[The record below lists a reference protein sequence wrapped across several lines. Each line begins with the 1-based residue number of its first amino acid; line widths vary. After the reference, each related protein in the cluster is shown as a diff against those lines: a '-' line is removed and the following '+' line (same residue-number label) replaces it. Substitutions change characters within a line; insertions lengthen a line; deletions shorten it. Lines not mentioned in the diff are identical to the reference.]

1 MYVCNKF
8 QLMIKTI
15 LLLNPVYV
23 TLFWA
28 ILLNISGRNASPAR
42 TFLGKFMIFA
52 GIVYFSHF
60 MFYYPLKEIYPYID
74 PLYQFSSLIVYPMYY
89 VYLRLLTVDEKF
101 SWSIHWKYL
110 IIPAVLVFLYTAG
123 ILTGEFADYKTWI
136 FDKNITPSSPP
147 LKFVKYTLYSMRFL
161 FIVQVLFLMIESSR
175 LLKQYASK
183 AEQFYSDIEDGR
195 NRNVKILNISMIL
208 TGIFS
213 VILASLGRDF
223 FKNELTLTGI
233 ASVIFSGL
241 LFIVGYMGYKQKSV
255 YQLAPVLPEKPDS
268 SAHEEQAQLEIS
280 GNILINK
287 IIHLFEEQKIY
298 LNESLTIVDL
308 ANITGTNRTYISH
321 LINQHYHQNFC
332 TFVNNFRVEEVKRI
346 IVKDPSATNQI
357 LAEKCG
363 FSSADSLKR
372 VIKNMTGMSVT
383 ELKNFL
389 LKKINYGTCTQTGMV
404 TQQIIQ

>member
-1 MYVCNKF
+1 
-8 QLMIKTI
+8 MIKTI

-28 ILLNISGRNASPAR
+28 ILLNISGRNASPSR

-60 MFYYPLKEIYPYID
+60 IFYYPLKEIYPYID
-74 PLYQFSSLIVYPMYY
+74 PLYQFSSLIVYPLYY

-101 SWSIHWKYL
+101 SWSIHWKFL
-110 IIPAVLVFLYTAG
+110 TIPALLVLLYTTAIFIG
-123 ILTGEFADYKTWI
+123 GFDEFKTWI
-136 FDKNITPSSPP
+136 LEKDTTPESPN
-147 LKFVKYTLYSMRFL
+147 LRYAKFILFLMRFL
-161 FIVQVLFLMIESSR
+161 FVVQVLFLMIESSR

-183 AEQFYSDIEDGR
+183 AEQFYSDIEDGK
-195 NRNVKILNISMIL
+195 NRNVKLLNISMIL

-213 VILASLGRDF
+213 VIIASLGRDF
-223 FKNELTLTGI
+223 FKNELTLIGF
-233 ASVIFSGL
+233 ASVIFSSL
-241 LFIVGYMGYKQKSV
+241 LFVVGYMGYKQKSV
-255 YQLAPVLPEKPDS
+255 YQLVPVLTENPES
-268 SAHEEQAQLEIS
+268 SINEEQIELEIS

-287 IIHLFEEQKIY
+287 IIRLFEEQRIY
-298 LNESLTIVDL
+298 LNENLTIVDL

-321 LINQHYHQNFC
+321 IINQHYHQNFC

-346 IVKDPSATNQI
+346 ILKDPSATNHI
-357 LAEKCG
+357 LAERCG

-383 ELKNFL
+383 ELKSHL
-389 LKKINYGTCTQTGMV
+389 LKN
-404 TQQIIQ
+404 

>member
-1 MYVCNKF
+1 
-8 QLMIKTI
+8 MIKTI

-28 ILLNISGRNASPAR
+28 ILLNIPGRNVSPAR

-60 MFYYPLKEIYPYID
+60 VFYYPLKKIYPYID

-89 VYLRLLTVDEKF
+89 IYLRLLTIDEKF
-101 SWSIHWKYL
+101 SWSIHWKFL
-110 IIPAVLVFLYTAG
+110 LVPVVLVLLYTSG
-123 ILTGEFADYKTWI
+123 ILIGGFADFKIWI
-136 FDKNITPSSPP
+136 FEKSITQASPA
-147 LKFVKYTLYSMRFL
+147 LRFVRFILFSMRFL

-183 AEQFYSDIEDGR
+183 AEQFYSDIEDGK
-195 NRNVKILNISMIL
+195 NINVKILNLSMIL
-208 TGIFS
+208 TGICS
-213 VILASLGRDF
+213 ITIASLGRDF
-223 FKNELTLTGI
+223 FKKDPTLTGF
-233 ASVIFSGL
+233 ASIIFSGL

-255 YQLAPVLPEKPDS
+255 YQLTPVLQEEPESPT
-268 SAHEEQAQLEIS
+268 HEEQVQLEIS

-287 IIHLFEEQKIY
+287 IKDLFEKQKIY

-321 LINQHYHQNFC
+321 IINQHYQQNFC
-332 TFVNNFRVEEVKRI
+332 TFVNNFRVEEVKRVI
-346 IVKDPSATNQI
+346 LKDPSATNQI

-383 ELKNFL
+383 ELKNSL
-389 LKKINYGTCTQTGMV
+389 LKK
-404 TQQIIQ
+404 